1 MIHVTV
7 VCEGRTEQGFV
18 SRVLAPALGRDSVFL
33 QPRCVATSRG
43 AAGGGLTGQRVL
55 RFLRNTLRERED
67 AYVTTFFDLYG
78 LPGDFP
84 GRGEA
89 ARESDPLA
97 RARAVER
104 ALHREAVDIA
114 GCRPEQFL
122 PHVQPYE
129 FEALLLS
136 SPNRLSKV
144 EPSWL
149 AAVAD
154 LAGALEELPS
164 PEHLNDGESTHPSA
178 RLAALRPAYKKVRHS
193 QALAEAIGLSRMRE
207 KCAHFDAWLTR
218 LEALRCGVR

>member
-1 MIHVTV
+1 MRRDFTGG
-7 VCEGRTEQGFV
+7 GR
-18 SRVLAPALGRDSVFL
+18 GRSDPST
-33 QPRCVATSRG
+33 CVAFPPEH
-43 AAGGGLTGQRVL
+43 VK
-55 RFLRNTLRERED
+55 ERED

-97 RARAVER
+97 RARAVEH
-104 ALHREAVDIA
+104 ALHRVVVDLA

-136 SPNRLSKV
+136 NPVRLSQV
-144 EPSWL
+144 EPAWRQIATEL
-149 AAVAD
+149 
-154 LAGALEELPS
+154 GEALEGVAS
-164 PEHLNDGESTHPSA
+164 PEHLNDGENTHPSA

-193 QALAEAIGLSRMRE
+193 QALAREIGLPRMRD
-207 KCAHFDAWLTR
+207 KCVHFNAWLTR
-218 LEALRCGVR
+218 LEAL